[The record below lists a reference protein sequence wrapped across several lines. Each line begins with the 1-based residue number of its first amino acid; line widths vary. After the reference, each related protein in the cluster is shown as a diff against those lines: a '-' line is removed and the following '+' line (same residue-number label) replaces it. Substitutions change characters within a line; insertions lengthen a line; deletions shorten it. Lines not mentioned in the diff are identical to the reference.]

1 MMRRMTLTVIL
12 FAALTTGA
20 MAVSVGE
27 LVSKCGDDAKAYC
40 QGVGYGDA
48 MTECLVKQRAKL
60 TAECKVI
67 VDRVKAGEKV
77 SLF

>member
-1 MMRRMTLTVIL
+1 
-12 FAALTTGA
+12 

-27 LVSKCGDDAKAYC
+27 LVAKCGDDAKAYC
-40 QGVGYGDA
+40 DGVGYGDA
-48 MTECLVKQRAKL
+48 MTECLAKQRSKL
-60 TAECKVI
+60 SGECKVI

>member
-1 MMRRMTLTVIL
+1 MRRMTVAAIL

-27 LVSKCGDDAKAYC
+27 LVAKCGDDAKAYC
-40 QGVGYGDA
+40 DGVGYGDA
-48 MTECLVKQRAKL
+48 MTECLVKQRSEL